1 MCTDVAKE
9 GESLNQTRRGA
20 NACATSFAQRNE
32 LDDATRR
39 DGGFGGGE
47 KRNERLTMR
56 MFLFVSRRSDSA
68 DAMATDSRRSSGLMG
83 SAMKLFKSL
92 SRTEKRSRTDEEM
105 EAEDAVK
112 RMKTTSSDGQL
123 SGDVTPPPSRGV
135 RNASDASFITSSVR
149 KSTVR
154 RTGAGT
160 SEADRVAPTNLSSR
174 FANDDSEDEPVAG
187 TSGGM
192 GSPVVKIKRTRSKKI
207 LDTIFS
213 PMFSFFSSDDKS
225 GRKARK
231 LKKSRLGGRSEHKAD
246 TVASYESEDD
256 DFEPIA
262 LSQDAE
268 ALRSMQGAEELEGK
282 LVELVAG
289 TSMPAV
295 EYVARFGM
303 TSEEAASAP
312 DEEYDEEFDPWA
324 FIYNLKSH
332 IPNTRDMKVRQ
343 ALPPRASGDVK
354 NTLVL
359 DLDETLVH
367 SNLENANDPYDFSF
381 PVSFNDETHTVKV
394 KKRPHLSTFMD
405 AVSKQYEVIVFTA
418 SQRVY
423 ADKLLDILDP
433 EGKWF
438 KHRLFRD
445 SCVQIDGNFM
455 KDLRVLG
462 RDLSRT
468 IIIDNSP
475 QAFGLQVENGIPI
488 ESWYDDE
495 KDDHLLWLIPI
506 LTQLS
511 KTNEVRTMLHRAFNL
526 QERVRRGGLRSEMWR
541 RLVGQTARI

>member
-1 MCTDVAKE
+1 MCTDDVTKE

-154 RTGAGT
+154 RTGT

-225 GRKARK
+225 GRKVRK

-332 IPNTRDMKVRQ
+332 VPNTRDMKVRQ

>member
-1 MCTDVAKE
+1 MCTDDVTKE

-135 RNASDASFITSSVR
+135 RNASGASFITSSVR

-154 RTGAGT
+154 RTGT

-225 GRKARK
+225 GRKVRK

-332 IPNTRDMKVRQ
+332 VPNTRDMKVRQ